1 MNMGDKQYAE
11 EFKIETIRLI
21 VNGGY
26 SVAEVAA
33 RLGTT
38 TRNLYA
44 WEKSTGQT
52 RPNIKCWLMN
62 KPKFVLHCE
71 FQHRPLRGIDTGVF
85 HQFLADSS

>member
-1 MNMGDKQYAE
+1 MGDKQYAE

-44 WEKSTGQT
+44 WKKSTGQT

-62 KPKFVLHCE
+62 KLKFGGSRKSLNNVC
-71 FQHRPLRGIDTGVF
+71 
-85 HQFLADSS
+85 